1 MKAWKRIVC
10 AFFGL
15 MTVYV
20 SVSAEVLNGELI
32 GVKKSVFQQSV
43 REDFLTFEKRFVS
56 DAEFQMSRIVFDN
69 LGYKPDDDPE
79 SEGVKYSPDNWTV
92 FKNTLDDVRK
102 LGQFKT
108 KRELTAD
115 KCVQRIWMEDS
126 GFLLEHTY
134 TRINGKWF
142 LTRVI
147 ERY

>member
-10 AFFGL
+10 AFLGL

-79 SEGVKYSPDNWTV
+79 SEGVKYSPDNWAV

-108 KRELTAD
+108 NEP
-115 KCVQRIWMEDS
+115 
-126 GFLLEHTY
+126 
-134 TRINGKWF
+134 
-142 LTRVI
+142 
-147 ERY
+147 

>member
-79 SEGVKYSPDNWTV
+79 RKVLSIPLTIGLSSRTLWMMCVNWDNSRQ
-92 FKNTLDDVRK
+92 KGN
-102 LGQFKT
+102 
-108 KRELTAD
+108 
-115 KCVQRIWMEDS
+115 
-126 GFLLEHTY
+126 
-134 TRINGKWF
+134 
-142 LTRVI
+142 
-147 ERY
+147 